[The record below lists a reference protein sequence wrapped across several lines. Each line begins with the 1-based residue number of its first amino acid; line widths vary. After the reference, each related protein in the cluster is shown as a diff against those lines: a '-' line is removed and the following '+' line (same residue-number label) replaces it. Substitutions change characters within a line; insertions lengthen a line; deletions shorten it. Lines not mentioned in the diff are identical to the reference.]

1 MKTIRTTLQW
11 IGAGALL
18 AASALST
25 TTWAAGTG
33 YLFVSSEKD
42 HAVSVLDGESY
53 ALVKQIR
60 TAARPRH
67 LRFTPDRSRIYVACG
82 DGDAIDVIDVARLEL
97 VDRIGPI
104 GDPEAFEFS
113 PDGETLYIS
122 LEDDAQLGILNLRA
136 YFAGR
141 EEKPEL
147 TVAEVTEGG
156 DDDDDEEDEE
166 GGEED
171 EDEEGEDDDNGAEIE
186 GMSTVEVG
194 EEPEGILVSPDG
206 KTVFV
211 TSEVANVVHVVDTA
225 SASIRAN
232 IVAGNRPRR
241 FALIP
246 GGDSLWVTNELSGS
260 VSVVDLGAMQVADT
274 IEFKPKGFRPED
286 VTPVGITH
294 DQGRKDRV
302 RRARPGQPR
311 GGGGCRV
318 ACRGGL
324 HPGREPGL
332 EHHAHPGR
340 IPPDRGE
347 RPERRHIGDR
357 HRDPPGRQV
366 DSGRTGALCGPHRR
380 LRPGCAVSGPSSGPG
395 HAPPGPSPR
404 AGWAALSSSASPWS
418 SPPPRLRRARQ
429 RRSW

>member
-1 MKTIRTTLQW
+1 MKTIRTMLQW
-11 IGAGALL
+11 IGAGTLL
-18 AASALST
+18 AASAVS

-42 HAVSVLDGESY
+42 HAVSVLDGDSY

-82 DGDAIDVIDVARLEL
+82 DGDAIDVIDVAKLEL

-147 TVAEVTEGG
+147 TVAEVSEGGG

-171 EDEEGEDDDNGAEIE
+171 EDEEGEDDDNGVEIE

-211 TSEVANVVHVVDTA
+211 TSEVANMVHVVDTA

-241 FALIP
+241 FALTP

-260 VSVVDLGAMQVADT
+260 VSVVDLDTMQVTDT
-274 IEFKPKGFRPED
+274 VEFKPRGFRPED
-286 VTPVGITH
+286 VTPVGITMTG
-294 DQGRKDRV
+294 DGQTAFVALGRANHVAVVDVASRDVEDYILVGSRAWNTTLTRDESRLVVANGLSDDISVIDTATRRV
-302 RRARPGQPR
+302 VKSVPVG
-311 GGGGCRV
+311 RV
-318 ACRGGL
+318 
-324 HPGREPGL
+324 PY
-332 EHHAHPGR
+332 
-340 IPPDRGE
+340 
-347 RPERRHIGDR
+347 
-357 HRDPPGRQV
+357 
-366 DSGRTGALCGPHRR
+366 
-380 LRPGCAVSGPSSGPG
+380 AV
-395 HAPPGPSPR
+395 
-404 AGWAALSSSASPWS
+404 LIDD
-418 SPPPRLRRARQ
+418 
-429 RRSW
+429 

>member
-1 MKTIRTTLQW
+1 MNTIRTMSQW
-11 IGAGALL
+11 IGAGTLL
-18 AASALST
+18 AASAVS

-42 HAVSVLDGESY
+42 HAVSVLDGDSY

-67 LRFTPDRSRIYVACG
+67 LQFTPDRSRIYVACG
-82 DGDAIDVIDVARLEL
+82 DGDAIDVIDVARLAL

-156 DDDDDEEDEE
+156 GDDDDDDDEEEE

-171 EDEEGEDDDNGAEIE
+171 EDEEGEDDDNGVEIE

-211 TSEVANVVHVVDTA
+211 TSEVANMVHVVDTA
-225 SASIRAN
+225 TASIRAN

-241 FALIP
+241 FALTS

-260 VSVVDLGAMQVADT
+260 VSVVDLDTMQVTDT
-274 IEFKPKGFRPED
+274 VEFKPKGFRPED
-286 VTPVGITH
+286 VTPVGITMTG
-294 DQGRKDRV
+294 DGQTAFVALGRANHVAVVDVASRDVEDYILVGSRAWNTTLTRDESRLVVANGLSDDISVIDTATRRV
-302 RRARPGQPR
+302 VKSVPVG
-311 GGGGCRV
+311 RV
-318 ACRGGL
+318 
-324 HPGREPGL
+324 PY
-332 EHHAHPGR
+332 
-340 IPPDRGE
+340 
-347 RPERRHIGDR
+347 
-357 HRDPPGRQV
+357 
-366 DSGRTGALCGPHRR
+366 
-380 LRPGCAVSGPSSGPG
+380 AV
-395 HAPPGPSPR
+395 
-404 AGWAALSSSASPWS
+404 LIDD
-418 SPPPRLRRARQ
+418 
-429 RRSW
+429 

>member
-1 MKTIRTTLQW
+1 MHTIRTVLRV

-18 AASALST
+18 AVAST
-25 TTWAAGTG
+25 TPAWAAGTG

-147 TVAEVTEGG
+147 TVAEITEGDD

-166 GGEED
+166 NGEED
-171 EDEEGEDDDNGAEIE
+171 EEEEGEDDGNGVGIE

-211 TSEVANVVHVVDTA
+211 TSEVANMVHVVDTA

-260 VSVVDLGAMQVADT
+260 VSVVDLDTMQVTDT
-274 IEFKPKGFRPED
+274 VEFKPKGFRPED
-286 VTPVGITH
+286 VTPVGITMTR
-294 DQGRKDRV
+294 DGETAFVALGRANHVAVVDVASRDVEDYILVGSRAWNTTLTRDESRLIVANGLSDDISVIDTETRRV
-302 RRARPGQPR
+302 VKSVPVG
-311 GGGGCRV
+311 RV
-318 ACRGGL
+318 
-324 HPGREPGL
+324 PY
-332 EHHAHPGR
+332 
-340 IPPDRGE
+340 
-347 RPERRHIGDR
+347 
-357 HRDPPGRQV
+357 
-366 DSGRTGALCGPHRR
+366 
-380 LRPGCAVSGPSSGPG
+380 AV
-395 HAPPGPSPR
+395 
-404 AGWAALSSSASPWS
+404 LIDD
-418 SPPPRLRRARQ
+418 
-429 RRSW
+429 

>member
-18 AASALST
+18 AVASTAP
-25 TTWAAGTG
+25 TWAAGTG

-67 LRFTPDRSRIYVACG
+67 LQFTPDRSRIYVACG

-147 TVAEVTEGG
+147 TVAEITEGDD

-166 GGEED
+166 NGEED
-171 EDEEGEDDDNGAEIE
+171 EEEEGEDDDNGVGIE

-211 TSEVANVVHVVDTA
+211 TSEVANMVHVVDTA

-232 IVAGNRPRR
+232 VVAGNRPRR

-260 VSVVDLGAMQVADT
+260 VSVVDLATMQVTDT
-274 IEFKPKGFRPED
+274 VEFKPKGFRPED
-286 VTPVGITH
+286 VTPVGITMTR
-294 DQGRKDRV
+294 DGETAFVALGRANHVAVVDVASRDVEDYILVGSRAWNTTLTRDESRLIVANGLSDDISVIDTETRRV
-302 RRARPGQPR
+302 VKSVPVG
-311 GGGGCRV
+311 RV
-318 ACRGGL
+318 
-324 HPGREPGL
+324 PY
-332 EHHAHPGR
+332 
-340 IPPDRGE
+340 
-347 RPERRHIGDR
+347 
-357 HRDPPGRQV
+357 
-366 DSGRTGALCGPHRR
+366 
-380 LRPGCAVSGPSSGPG
+380 AV
-395 HAPPGPSPR
+395 
-404 AGWAALSSSASPWS
+404 LIDD
-418 SPPPRLRRARQ
+418 
-429 RRSW
+429 

>member
-18 AASALST
+18 AVASAT

-67 LRFTPDRSRIYVACG
+67 LQFTPDRSRIYVACG
-82 DGDAIDVIDVARLEL
+82 DGDAIDVIDVASLEL

-122 LEDDAQLGILNLRA
+122 LEDDAQLGILDLRA

-147 TVAEVTEGG
+147 TVAEITEGD

-166 GGEED
+166 NGEED
-171 EDEEGEDDDNGAEIE
+171 EEEEEGEDDDNGVGIE

-211 TSEVANVVHVVDTA
+211 TSEVANMVHVVDTA

-260 VSVVDLGAMQVADT
+260 VSVVDLATMQVTDT
-274 IEFKPKGFRPED
+274 VEFKPKGFRPED
-286 VTPVGITH
+286 VTPVGITMTG
-294 DQGRKDRV
+294 DGETAYVALGRANHVAVVDVASRDVEDYVLVGSRAWNTTLTRDESRLIVANGLSDDLSVIDTATRRV
-302 RRARPGQPR
+302 VKSVPVG
-311 GGGGCRV
+311 RV
-318 ACRGGL
+318 
-324 HPGREPGL
+324 PY
-332 EHHAHPGR
+332 
-340 IPPDRGE
+340 
-347 RPERRHIGDR
+347 
-357 HRDPPGRQV
+357 
-366 DSGRTGALCGPHRR
+366 
-380 LRPGCAVSGPSSGPG
+380 AV
-395 HAPPGPSPR
+395 
-404 AGWAALSSSASPWS
+404 LIDD
-418 SPPPRLRRARQ
+418 
-429 RRSW
+429 